1 MTQADPIIRRG
12 EAQWAGSERT
22 STGKRGEL
30 HPRLRA
36 MRGGY
41 PPYTPPLATTST
53 HMPSLCA
60 VRTPHLLSHR
70 QHVALSRGSMLHLVL
85 VERLHPHREAAAA
98 AASSTWCQTRQR
110 PRLLL
115 RWLCS
120 FSLEVGPELTVVVG
134 TGGEGLTIV
143 CRGEGGREGG
153 REGQS
158 LQLVPCMCQVY

>member
-1 MTQADPIIRRG
+1 M
-12 EAQWAGSERT
+12 
-22 STGKRGEL
+22 
-30 HPRLRA
+30 
-36 MRGGY
+36 
-41 PPYTPPLATTST
+41 
-53 HMPSLCA
+53 
-60 VRTPHLLSHR
+60 
-70 QHVALSRGSMLHLVL
+70 ALPRGSMLHLVQ
-85 VERLHPHREAAAA
+85 VKGLHPHREAATVAA
-98 AASSTWCQTRQR
+98 AAAFSTWWTREGLR
-110 PRLLL
+110 VLL